1 MRTEIR
7 VSKDGSVYCNKRIL
21 FVHETKDNNRE
32 QNTETAYNSIIE
44 RLITQ
49 RSNFNLIV
57 SFVHILR
64 RSWARNQFF

>member
-32 QNTETAYNSIIE
+32 QNTVASTIQSLKDSLLNV
-44 RLITQ
+44 LTLT
-49 RSNFNLIV
+49 FNCFFRTYPLK
-57 SFVHILR
+57 ILG
-64 RSWARNQFF
+64 